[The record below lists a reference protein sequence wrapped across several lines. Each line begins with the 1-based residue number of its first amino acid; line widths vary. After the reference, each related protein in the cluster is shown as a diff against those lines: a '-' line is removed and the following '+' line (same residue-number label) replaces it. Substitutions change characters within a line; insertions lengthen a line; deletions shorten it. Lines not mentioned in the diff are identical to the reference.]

1 MVRVYHLQTRFRFTN
16 FSCNFRMEQAIKII
30 TDAERKENIKA
41 FSELVNFTLNLK
53 YKNK

>member
-1 MVRVYHLQTRFRFTN
+1 MVRVYDLQTHVFVLQ
-16 FSCNFRMEQAIKII
+16 MEQIIKNIA
-30 TDAERKENIKA
+30 DAERKENIKA